1 MVYRYKKKEK
11 VLNTVELGFLRIVTK
26 TYVDKLIKMAFK
38 MVRKRYLLQ
47 HFFKIQNV
55 FLCVS
60 DVGVYWI
67 FIAVVRLFDVI
78 QSSFKKKILWT
89 TFDI

>member
-47 HFFKIQNV
+47 HFF
-55 FLCVS
+55 
-60 DVGVYWI
+60 
-67 FIAVVRLFDVI
+67 
-78 QSSFKKKILWT
+78 
-89 TFDI
+89 

>member
-38 MVRKRYLLQ
+38 IVRKRYLLQ